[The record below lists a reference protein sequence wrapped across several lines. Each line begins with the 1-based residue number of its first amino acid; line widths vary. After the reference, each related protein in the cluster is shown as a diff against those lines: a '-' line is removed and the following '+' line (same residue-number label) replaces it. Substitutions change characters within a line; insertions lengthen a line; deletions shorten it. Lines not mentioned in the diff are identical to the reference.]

1 MKNSE
6 KRASPSAATVLRS
19 REIIAPGVLERM
31 GRFPAAPARM
41 PASTAGLV
49 CARLEQNGT

>member
-31 GRFPAAPARM
+31 GPLSGGSGADARVDRRI
-41 PASTAGLV
+41 GL
-49 CARLEQNGT
+49 RSP